1 MPQRGRSSSPLL
13 TPPVLIILLPIVAFV
28 ILFFAIPPFVTLTSQ
43 RLIRPNA
50 VKKSWDWLNIF
61 LVLFAILCGIFAR
74 KNDDESASG
83 EDINGVSN
91 APNVPDNTNIGE
103 SVSVSQQWFG
113 FSERNKIYDPVN
125 STPGG
130 HGVRGLRRSSSSY
143 PDLRQLDSSLET
155 DRFQFRF
162 FDDFEINK
170 YRTPVFDH
178 AHQPPRRS
186 EAHEADVKVIT
197 VDTFVLRTPPKSPA
211 PPPPPPPPPPAAQRK
226 PRQTTYRTVGERN
239 EKLSDVIDSQSKK
252 VVSSPPTPPPPPPPR
267 PPPPP
272 SPVRIRSE
280 HKYGKFERKK
290 SNAKKEI
297 AKDFLAS
304 IYNSRKRKK
313 KQRTNIYETTT
324 SSPPEHEPS
333 YQSRMPPPS
342 PPPPPPP
349 LPPPPSSVFH
359 SFFKKGISKS
369 KKVHSVPVPPP
380 PPPPYS
386 RSSKHKSR
394 SMAPPTPPPPPPAP
408 SRRRTATPSGRPP
421 LPTRSY
427 DENANSGCQSPLI
440 PMPPPPPPFKMPEME
455 FYARGDFVKIQS
467 AHSSRCSSPELE
479 DANPVSKE
487 EETVKAT
494 NGGDGVGPVFC
505 PSPDVNTKAD
515 TFIARLRDG
524 WKLEKMNSLKEK
536 QRVGHGPGP
545 DSVMMG

>member
-1 MPQRGRSSSPLL
+1 M
-13 TPPVLIILLPIVAFV
+13 
-28 ILFFAIPPFVTLTSQ
+28 
-43 RLIRPNA
+43 
-50 VKKSWDWLNIF
+50 KKSWDWLNVF

-83 EDINGVSN
+83 EDNSTVSN
-91 APNVPDNTNIGE
+91 APSVPDNSNIGE
-103 SVSVSQQWFG
+103 SVSVSHQWFG
-113 FSERNKIYDPVN
+113 FSESNKIYDPVN

-130 HGVRGLRRSSSSY
+130 NGVRGLRRSSSSY
-143 PDLRQLDSSLET
+143 PDLRQLDSPLET

-162 FDDFEINK
+162 FDDFEIDK

-178 AHQPPRRS
+178 AYQPRRRS

-211 PPPPPPPPPPAAQRK
+211 PAPPPPPPPPPPAVQRK
-226 PRQTTYRTVGERN
+226 PRQTTYRAVGSRN
-239 EKLSDVIDSQSKK
+239 EKLNDVVVDNQPKK
-252 VVSSPPTPPPPPPPR
+252 AVSSPPTPPPPPPPR

-280 HKYGKFERKK
+280 HKYGKFERRK

-304 IYNSRKRKK
+304 IYPRKRKK
-313 KQRTNIYETTT
+313 KQKTNIYETTT
-324 SSPPEHEPS
+324 SSPPEQEPS
-333 YQSRMPPPS
+333 YQSRIPPPS

-349 LPPPPSSVFH
+349 PPPPSSVFH
-359 SFFKKGISKS
+359 SFFKKGITKS

-380 PPPPYS
+380 PPPPPSS
-386 RSSKHKSR
+386 RSSKHKTL
-394 SMAPPTPPPPPPAP
+394 SMAPPKPPPPPQVH
-408 SRRRTATPSGRPP
+408 SRGRTPTTSGRPP

-427 DENANSGCQSPLI
+427 DENVNSGCQSPLI
-440 PMPPPPPPFKMPEME
+440 RMPPPPPPPPFKMPEMK
-455 FYARGDFVKIQS
+455 FYVRGDFVKIHS

-479 DANPVSKE
+479 DANPPSNKE
-487 EETVKAT
+487 ESETVKAT

-515 TFIARLRDG
+515 SFIARLRDG
-524 WKLEKMNSLKEK
+524 WKLEKINSLKEK
-536 QRVGHGPGP
+536 QRMGQGP
-545 DSVMMG
+545 DPDTVMMG